1 MKGSNHYYMFILFLI
16 LYIVYYFQ
24 EEETDEIEFDLEK
37 DGIHILHK
45 PMYSST
51 IDRPCYELEKDVFE
65 KLPDYVFLDYV
76 YKINNTSLS
85 TFHRDVTSSQKIFN
99 TKHPIYTLILYKY
112 SGELLSLCPGSH
124 HTYPFVWS
132 RIVNVTGDSGTAF
145 LFNSDVLHA
154 GRTNQCKERKV
165 IQYKLC
171 HKEDV
176 EKLKNLQGIF
186 IEKTEECKDDV
197 WTSIK
202 RKISYY
208 LEMPINSI
216 AYPLMIKRENKNS
229 FVGKLQSLIPLQF
242 YNNY

>member
-1 MKGSNHYYMFILFLI
+1 MYIIILIIVYI
-16 LYIVYYFQ
+16 LYYNREIYKNSNELYFN
-24 EEETDEIEFDLEK
+24 LKK
-37 DGIHILHK
+37 DGIQIFHN
-45 PMYSST
+45 PNYSST
-51 IDRPCYELEKDVFE
+51 IDTPCYELQKDILDV
-65 KLPDYVFLDYV
+65 LPGYMFIDYV

-85 TFHRDVTSSQKIFN
+85 TFHRDVTSSQKIFH

-112 SGELLSLCPGSH
+112 SGDLLSLCPGSH

-132 RIVNVTGDSGTAF
+132 RIVNVSGTEGTVF

-154 GRTNQCKERKV
+154 GRTNHCKERKV

-171 HKEDV
+171 HKDDLD
-176 EKLKNLQGIF
+176 KLKNLQGIF
-186 IEKTEECKDDV
+186 IEKTEECKDDL

-202 RKISYY
+202 RKISYF

-229 FVGKLQSLIPLQF
+229 LIGQIQSLIPIQF

>member
-1 MKGSNHYYMFILFLI
+1 MYIKSIIHLCLPFI
-16 LYIVYYFQ
+16 
-24 EEETDEIEFDLEK
+24 
-37 DGIHILHK
+37 
-45 PMYSST
+45 
-51 IDRPCYELEKDVFE
+51 
-65 KLPDYVFLDYV
+65 
-76 YKINNTSLS
+76 
-85 TFHRDVTSSQKIFN
+85 DVTSSQKIFN
-99 TKHPIYTLILYKY
+99 TKYPIYTLILYKY

-124 HTYPFVWS
+124 HTYSFVWS

-186 IEKTEECKDDV
+186 IEKQKNV
-197 WTSIK
+197 KMIWTSVK